1 MFKKRAKPTGGQ
13 GNRQRDEDDGESAQT
28 DIAALQGEPEKKK
41 AKAASVFG
49 ESITSTTKKGDQGA
63 AQTLNRKIE
72 LMGNVTSTESAAT
85 MMPFKSSAAGDAT
98 RTIEMETDFAHDTRA
113 VLERNEQIHKD
124 LKEGKIEAGI
134 YRGQG
139 AYKRYL
145 DRSEGA
151 ISNSKYSGLL
161 GPTRTMTQVRMT
173 MNVEYWGQSGQGGI
187 CKDFKECGYC
197 GFGDACK
204 FLHDRSDYKSGWQ
217 LDREWEEQQKQK
229 EIKLKARLERKL
241 RRKTGIEGAD
251 SDDEGEESDASN
263 NSDSSS
269 DDDVPSVCQI
279 CRTPWADIT
288 SNAVVTQCQHYFC
301 ETCALEQYVQDS
313 KCAVCMAQTNGIFNA
328 AENVMEKANAKKKAK
343 EEAKKKRQEEA
354 WTTAGGSGPQSHG
367 KWDNVSK
374 ANGLGSIG
382 TMSKNLDEHAG
393 ELEAELTK
401 DLGSVEW
408 KAYRSGRRDGHVGSV

>member
-1 MFKKRAKPTGGQ
+1 MFKKREKPKTGQ
-13 GNRQRDEDDGESAQT
+13 GNRKRDEDDGESSQVQA
-28 DIAALQGEPEKKK
+28 DIAALKEPEKKK
-41 AKAASVFG
+41 AKTAAFG
-49 ESITSTTKKGDQGA
+49 ESITSTTKKGEQGA
-63 AQTLNRKIE
+63 ASTLSRKLE
-72 LMGNVTSTESAAT
+72 TMGNVTSTESAAT
-85 MMPFKSSAAGDAT
+85 IMPFKQSSAGDAT

-113 VLERNEQIHKD
+113 ILERNEQIHKD
-124 LKEGKIEAGI
+124 LKEGKIEAGV
-134 YRGQG
+134 YRGLG

-217 LDREWEEQQKQK
+217 LDREWEEQQKEK
-229 EIKLKARLERKL
+229 EKKLKAKLERKL

-251 SDDEGEESDASN
+251 SEDEGEDSEAN

-279 CRTPWADIT
+279 CRTPWLDVT
-288 SNAVVTQCQHYFC
+288 SNPVVTQCQHYFC

-343 EEAKKKRQEEA
+343 EEAKKKRAEEE
-354 WTTAGGSGPQSHG
+354 WTTAGGRGPQNHG
-367 KWDNVSK
+367 KATAD
-374 ANGLGSIG
+374 GLGNVR
-382 TMSKNLDEHAG
+382 TMGNNLDEHAG

-408 KAYRSGRRDGHVGSV
+408 RAYRSGRRDGNVGSV